1 MPVRVPTA
9 MRRLRSLASARPHL
23 PARLRSRR
31 SRVLVF
37 IGLLGPGLIAAN
49 AGNDAG
55 GIATYSEVGAKYGY
69 SLLWAMVLI
78 TISLALVQRS
88 AARMGTVT
96 GKGLAELIREGYGIR
111 WSAFATLCVL
121 VANFGICISDFVGVG
136 AALGLAGVPVQLSVP
151 IAALGIWLIIVRGSY
166 RSAERVF
173 IWLTIPFFAYPI
185 AAILAHPDWGKVRH
199 SLVVPQVHASP
210 AFLLLFVAMAG
221 TTITP
226 YMQLYLQS
234 AVVER
239 GTTVA
244 DLKSESAE
252 AVGGSIFA
260 DLVAG
265 FIIVA
270 TGATLYVGG
279 IHSIGSAADAAKALA
294 PFAGQ
299 YAELLFGIGLL
310 GARLL
315 AAAIPRVPL
324 GPRRAAPKPAR
335 RGDPADRHLLR
346 RRREPRLR
354 KRDRPAARRG
364 AGLHRADHGD
374 DRDLDPGRDGP
385 RHPGDLAAGRGPG
398 DQRATAA
405 DQPVLRLAPG
415 AQRGADGGAPQQ
427 GCCRLG
433 DGGDRRDHLDPVT
446 DPRRGHC
453 AGPLSVRFRQ

>member
-1 MPVRVPTA
+1 
-9 MRRLRSLASARPHL
+9 MRRARLLASARPHL

-31 SRVLVF
+31 SRVVVF
-37 IGLLGPGLIAAN
+37 LGLLGPGLIAAN

-69 SLLWAMVLI
+69 TLLWAMLLI

-96 GKGLAELIREGYGIR
+96 GKGLAELIRERYGIR

-136 AALGLAGVPVQLSVP
+136 AALGLAGIPAQVSVP
-151 IAALGIWLIIVRGSY
+151 IAALGIWLVIVRGSY

-185 AAILAHPDWGKVRH
+185 AAILAHPDWGQVGH
-199 SLVVPQVHASP
+199 SLVVPTLHTSP

-239 GTTVA
+239 GVTVSE
-244 DLKSESAE
+244 LKSESTE
-252 AVGGSIFA
+252 EVGGAIFA
-260 DLVAG
+260 DVVAG
-265 FIIVA
+265 FIIIA
-270 TGATLYVGG
+270 TGATLFVHGT
-279 IHSIGSAADAAKALA
+279 HSIGSAADAAKALE

-310 GARLL
+310 GASLL
-315 AAAIPRVPL
+315 AAAILPIATSYAVAESL
-324 GPRRAAPKPAR
+324 GFEK
-335 RGDPADRHLLR
+335 GIGR
-346 RRREPRLR
+346 RRDEAPVFIGLITAMILISTLVAMVPGVPVISLLVGVQVVNGLLLPINLFFVWRL
-354 KRDRPAARRG
+354 ARNEELMGEHRNKG
-364 AGLHRADHGD
+364 AVDWV
-374 DRDLDPGRDGP
+374 
-385 RHPGDLAAGRGPG
+385 
-398 DQRATAA
+398 TAA
-405 DQPVLRLAPG
+405 TVAITSTLSLILVAVTVLGL
-415 AQRGADGGAPQQ
+415 
-427 GCCRLG
+427 
-433 DGGDRRDHLDPVT
+433 
-446 DPRRGHC
+446 
-453 AGPLSVRFRQ
+453 